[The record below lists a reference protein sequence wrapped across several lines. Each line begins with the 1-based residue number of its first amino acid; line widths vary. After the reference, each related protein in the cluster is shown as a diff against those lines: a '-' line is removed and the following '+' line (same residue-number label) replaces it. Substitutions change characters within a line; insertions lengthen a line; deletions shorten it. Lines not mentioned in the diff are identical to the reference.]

1 MTSSS
6 SSFESPVDS
15 AIAGAASR
23 GDRLRA
29 IREYAPTGQTRGA
42 RGDSLSDDEG
52 VSDLAGRMAA
62 VGGLSGSRA
71 VPVTHG
77 ECVIVVHEDVD
88 NSSDCTLCG
97 VEIGQS
103 GKLCFKE
110 GCSTNAHVQARKEPT
125 FWLKQGIYIRSG
137 TSGAPMKKVYS
148 SPVGSLDIFDIHRE
162 EILGIADTTPAL
174 WATRFNTWEQSS
186 DPEEAA
192 HLFSVKA
199 RAKHLQ
205 TPSKPGRPQIDF
217 SEFFQSMAPTE
228 LMGDMLEDHMWMY
241 ESLWRKTGDEKDNQ
255 LLPSN
260 FDFGEHIVENHQRL
274 GHMSG
279 ITASLTEE
287 QGADKRWTERELQGS
302 ALRITDLEK
311 IVGEPVGD
319 SASI

>member
-1 MTSSS
+1 M
-6 SSFESPVDS
+6 
-15 AIAGAASR
+15 
-23 GDRLRA
+23 
-29 IREYAPTGQTRGA
+29 
-42 RGDSLSDDEG
+42 
-52 VSDLAGRMAA
+52 
-62 VGGLSGSRA
+62 
-71 VPVTHG
+71 
-77 ECVIVVHEDVD
+77 
-88 NSSDCTLCG
+88 
-97 VEIGQS
+97 
-103 GKLCFKE
+103 
-110 GCSTNAHVQARKEPT
+110 
-125 FWLKQGIYIRSG
+125 GI
-137 TSGAPMKKVYS
+137 T
-148 SPVGSLDIFDIHRE
+148 
-162 EILGIADTTPAL
+162 DTTPAV
-174 WATRFNTWEQSS
+174 WATCFNTWEQSS

-260 FDFGEHIVENHQRL
+260 IDFGEHIVENHQRL

-302 ALRITDLEK
+302 ALRITDLKK

>member
-1 MTSSS
+1 M
-6 SSFESPVDS
+6 
-15 AIAGAASR
+15 
-23 GDRLRA
+23 
-29 IREYAPTGQTRGA
+29 
-42 RGDSLSDDEG
+42 
-52 VSDLAGRMAA
+52 
-62 VGGLSGSRA
+62 
-71 VPVTHG
+71 
-77 ECVIVVHEDVD
+77 
-88 NSSDCTLCG
+88 
-97 VEIGQS
+97 
-103 GKLCFKE
+103 
-110 GCSTNAHVQARKEPT
+110 
-125 FWLKQGIYIRSG
+125 GI
-137 TSGAPMKKVYS
+137 T
-148 SPVGSLDIFDIHRE
+148 
-162 EILGIADTTPAL
+162 DTTL
-174 WATRFNTWEQSS
+174 VVWATRFNTWEQSS